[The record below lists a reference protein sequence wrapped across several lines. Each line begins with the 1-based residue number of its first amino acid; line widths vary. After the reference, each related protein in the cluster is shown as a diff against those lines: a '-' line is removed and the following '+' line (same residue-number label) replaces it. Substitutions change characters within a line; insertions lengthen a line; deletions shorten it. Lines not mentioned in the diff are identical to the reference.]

1 MKFHQGD
8 IIVITLDPRV
18 GHEQSGRRPALVVSS
33 DKFNRYTEGCYVCPI
48 TNTMKDFPMHVPFDK
63 RTETTGCILC
73 EQMRFVDVK
82 ARSAI
87 KKEDCPQDILETVL
101 AILHASLCYRAL

>member
-48 TNTMKDFPMHVPFDK
+48 TNTMKDFPMHVSFDK
-63 RTETTGCILC
+63 HTETTGCILC

-82 ARSAI
+82 ARNAV
-87 KKEDCPQDILETVL
+87 KKEDCPQDILETAL
-101 AILHASLCYRAL
+101 AIIHASLN